1 MKKVLLIV
9 MSMVLVLGMLSG
21 CKPSTVSNDAN
32 SKDADTIR
40 VGLNYELTGGAATY
54 GQGLVDG
61 IELAIEEVNKE
72 GILGKKIEMLK
83 YHTYFFSCIS

>member
-40 VGLNYELTGGAATY
+40 VGLNYRRSSN
-54 GQGLVDG
+54 VWSG
-61 IELAIEEVNKE
+61 ISRWN
-72 GILGKKIEMLK
+72 
-83 YHTYFFSCIS
+83 